1 MTTLYTGGDSMAN
14 ANLKTKKTAASVSSF
29 IDKIKDE
36 KRKNDCLKVL
46 ALMQSAVGA
55 EPKMWGENVVGFG
68 DYHYKYESGRE
79 NDWFMTGFSPRKENL
94 TLYFM
99 TGFAKYGPLLAKLG
113 KHKTGKGCLY
123 IKDLDDVDTKVLSEL
138 ISCAARDLSN
148 QQQRVT
154 RFEVERKSKTK

>member
-1 MTTLYTGGDSMAN
+1 MTILYTWGDSMAN

-29 IDKIKDE
+29 IDKIQDE
-36 KRKNDCLKVL
+36 KRKNDCRKVL

-99 TGFAKYGPLLAKLG
+99 TGFAKYGPLLARLG

-123 IKDLDDVDTKVLSEL
+123 IKDLDDIDTKVLSEL
-138 ISCAARDLSN
+138 VSNAARDLSN
-148 QQQRVT
+148 QQKRVT
-154 RFEVERKSKTK
+154 RFESERKSKTN

>member
-1 MTTLYTGGDSMAN
+1 MTTLYTGDGSMAN
-14 ANLKTKKTAASVSSF
+14 ANLKTKKTAASVSGF

-46 ALMQSAVGA
+46 ALMRSAVGA

-99 TGFAKYGPLLAKLG
+99 TGFAKYGALLAKLG
-113 KHKTGKGCLY
+113 KHKTGKGCIY
-123 IKDLDDVDTKVLSEL
+123 IKDLNDIDTEVLSEL
-138 ISCAARDLSN
+138 IRTAARDLSKP
-148 QQQRVT
+148 
-154 RFEVERKSKTK
+154 EAK